1 MIPNPGNLTKTMR
14 RLGSRLAQE
23 HVTLFPFV
31 KPLRNYDSD
40 KFRGD
45 FRAALNVTLLAVS
58 QAIAF
63 AAIAGLPVV
72 TGVLCTAVAAM
83 VAPLFASSRH
93 TVMGPTNATA
103 LMFFSFMVANP
114 AMSGRTADLVP
125 LLVLMVGVFA
135 VLGSLL
141 RIADL
146 MQYVSRSV
154 LVGYISGAAVLIL
167 ADQLVHMLGVQNAI
181 DRNSAASFLGLVIGL
196 CQAITRVNWI
206 ELGIGLGTLAIYYGM
221 VRWKPKW
228 PVFAIT
234 LLLASAGFGSLI
246 RFKVWAFEGLA
257 TFNTFSLHELMPR
270 FPNLWREGVF
280 NDISSLLGVALAI
293 AFLASLENTLM
304 SKALATRS
312 GDHADV
318 NQDMFSLGMANLASA
333 VAGGMPASASLT
345 RSLLN
350 YESGART
357 RFASLFAG
365 ALALAAA
372 VLIAL
377 AAGWGLAMID
387 YIPKAALAALV
398 IALSLSLFNV
408 RNIRICL
415 HSTSDDA
422 VVLVATFVS
431 TLLAPL
437 HVAIFIGVA
446 ISISLF
452 LRKASRPYLVEYEFS
467 DEGELREMGEKRE
480 RPIPAISIVHV
491 EGDLF
496 FGAAELFRT
505 QIQRIVSD
513 PAIQVIILRMKNARH
528 LDATSVLELEDLI
541 RFMRSR
547 GLHLLVSGAPRE
559 VYRVLKNSGVLQ
571 TLQEGCDRKQG
582 ETNLFLGNA
591 RNPNLSTRD
600 ALRRAQ
606 ELLGTKE
613 ADIRIFYDP
622 GKQAGTP

>member
-345 RSLLN
+345 RSRLN

-377 AAGWGLAMID
+377 AAGWGLATID

-622 GKQAGTP
+622 GKQAGNS

>member
-622 GKQAGTP
+622 GKQAGNS